1 MGKDKNTLQNMQK
14 KLQKEVQKRKILI
27 ILFLVMAHLEAKMM
41 TLYYLTGKSL
51 TKAMEN
57 MNLIWKHPLPDYS
70 ILDYLKCLIFTVFV
84 YWCVINSNPHRGKKF
99 RPGEEYGDA
108 RWGTADDI
116 EPFMD
121 KDFYHN
127 MIFSKTERLSMNG
140 RMPDM
145 ELNRNKN
152 VLVIGSSGSGKTYGY
167 VKPNILQMDC
177 SYVVTDPKG
186 SILRVQSI
194 AYLNYDDYC
203 VL

>member
-1 MGKDKNTLQNMQK
+1 MDLRKR
-14 KLQKEVQKRKILI
+14 LQKEVQKNKIQIIVFLI
-27 ILFLVMAHLEAKMM
+27 LSHFEAKIIS
-41 TLYYLTGKSL
+41 LYYLTGKNL
-51 TKAMEN
+51 NKAIEN
-57 MNLIWKHPLPDYS
+57 MNLIFKNPLPDYS
-70 ILDYLKCLIFTVFV
+70 LLDYMKCLLFTVFV

-116 EPFMD
+116 EPFID

-152 VLVIGSSGSGKTYGY
+152 VIVIGSSGSGKTYGY

-177 SYVVTDPKG
+177 SYVVTDPNGIVYRGQIKF
-186 SILRVQSI
+186 SIYNRRIML
-194 AYLNYDDYC
+194 
-203 VL
+203 

>member
-1 MGKDKNTLQNMQK
+1 MGKGKLDIQK
-14 KLQKEVQKRKILI
+14 IQGKLQKEIQKRKIQI
-27 ILFLVMAHLEAKMM
+27 IVFLVMAHFEAKMIR
-41 TLYYLTGKSL
+41 LYYLAGKNLNKALENISL
-51 TKAMEN
+51 
-57 MNLIWKHPLPDYS
+57 IVKHPLPDYS
-70 ILDYLKCLIFTVFV
+70 LLDYIKCLVFTVFV

-116 EPFMD
+116 EPFID

-177 SYVVTDPKG
+177 SYVVTDPNGLVYRGQIKY
-186 SILRVQSI
+186 SIYKWRSRT
-194 AYLNYDDYC
+194 
-203 VL
+203 